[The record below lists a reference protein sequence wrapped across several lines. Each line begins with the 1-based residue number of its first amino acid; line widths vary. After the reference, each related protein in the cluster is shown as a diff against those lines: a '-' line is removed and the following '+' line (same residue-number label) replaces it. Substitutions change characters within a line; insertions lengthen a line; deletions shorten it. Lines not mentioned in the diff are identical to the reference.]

1 MIYGLVAAALWG
13 LADLGTAVVARR
25 TGSFR
30 TLVIAQL
37 TATLLLTVI
46 LFAGAP
52 FGNLG
57 SAVWA
62 LPLAGAF
69 ATLAYFGLYKG
80 LELGPVALVSPIT
93 AAYAAVTVILAVVIL
108 HETLSPLAAAGAALT
123 IAGVVVAT
131 TSPRALRMKGTD
143 EPFGRHGITYAVM
156 SMLAFGITTFVI
168 GYYSGK
174 TGWFAPVYLSRL
186 GTAATLT
193 VMMAMGGGRIPWIA
207 ETVPG
212 RVARTTVAGAAAIG
226 IADVV
231 GLLSFARGGQLG
243 YVAIAAAASAVFPLV
258 PIAGGM
264 LVFGERPAPVQLA
277 GVAAVIGG
285 LVLLGL
291 GH

>member
-1 MIYGLVAAALWG
+1 MAAALWG

-30 TLVIAQL
+30 TLVIAQFA
-37 TATLLLTVI
+37 ATLLLTFV

-52 FGNLG
+52 FGHLG
-57 SAVWA
+57 TAAWAV
-62 LPLAGAF
+62 PLTGAF

-108 HETLSPLAAAGAALT
+108 NETLSPLAAGGAALT
-123 IAGVVVAT
+123 IAGVVIAT
-131 TSPRALRMKGTD
+131 TSPRTLRMKGTD
-143 EPFGRHGITYAVM
+143 EPFGRHGITYAVVA
-156 SMLAFGITTFVI
+156 MLAFGITTFVI
-168 GYYSGK
+168 GAYSGT

-186 GTAATLT
+186 GTVATLT
-193 VMMAMGGGRIPWIA
+193 VMMVMGGKRIPWIA
-207 ETVPG
+207 EATPG
-212 RVARTTVAGAAAIG
+212 RIAPSVVAGAVAIG

-231 GLLSFARGGQLG
+231 GLLFFARGGQLG
-243 YVAIAAAASAVFPLV
+243 FVAVAAAASAVFPLV

-264 LVFGERPAPVQLA
+264 FVFGERPAPVQLA